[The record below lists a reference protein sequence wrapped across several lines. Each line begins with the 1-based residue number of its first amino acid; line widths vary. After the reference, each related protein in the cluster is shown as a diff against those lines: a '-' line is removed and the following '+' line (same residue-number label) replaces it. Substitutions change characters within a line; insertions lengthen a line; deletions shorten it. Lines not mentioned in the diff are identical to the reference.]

1 VPAVTLGV
9 STNFALANCLAS
21 RSLRNVSVALMSVRL
36 PRGRS
41 KETYHVP
48 WDLLAMEPSRGSGA
62 ALADPDRLLADI
74 ARHLGAL
81 VFAVWMTERPNRLA
95 ILRTASGFLPILLA
109 MVSRSDVFASVI
121 S

>member
-1 VPAVTLGV
+1 MER
-9 STNFALANCLAS
+9 S
-21 RSLRNVSVALMSVRL
+21 RS
-36 PRGRS
+36 
-41 KETYHVP
+41 
-48 WDLLAMEPSRGSGA
+48 SGA

>member
-1 VPAVTLGV
+1 MTFGV
-9 STNFALANCLAS
+9 STFALANFLAS
-21 RSLRNVSVALMSVRL
+21 RSFGNVSVLLVSARL

-62 ALADPDRLLADI
+62 ALADPDKLHVDI

-95 ILRTASGFLPILLA
+95 ILRMASGFLPILLA
-109 MVSRSDVFASVI
+109 MVSRSDVFASAI